1 MWYTFNSH
9 GLSMTP
15 PSSAP
20 RIPAAL
26 GAWSMI
32 GLLAGIALG
41 VLGNL
46 GWFPWSE
53 VLSRALRPVGDV
65 WINALQ
71 MVVLP
76 LVVAQLLAA
85 IGGTEA
91 SEVGGLGGRAFG
103 LFVAMLAVVAAFTLV
118 ATPILVAPIQI
129 PAEALQDRVTLPE
142 AVLRAREGGAA
153 PSLGEW
159 LPGLVPA
166 NPFAAAAAGDILPL
180 VVFTILVALAVAR
193 LPESQRAP
201 LARLFHAGAAATMQL
216 TVWILFGTPIAI
228 FVIILGLSVETGF
241 GAAGILGGYIVLL
254 SVLLIVVTAVLYPL
268 TALFGRTSIARFQKA
283 ATAGQMVAITTQS
296 SLASLPALIEGA
308 ERHLDL
314 PKASTGFVLPLAAS
328 TFKLNQ
334 SVSSVFKFVFLAH
347 VFGIPLSLGQQAGF
361 VLLVILLSFATL
373 GLPRGGGGGFKT
385 LPAYIAVGVPVEAV
399 VVIEAVKTIPDVFNT
414 LLNSTAY
421 LSVATILS
429 RMSRAP
435 AAATVAPV
443 ATPPLIEEVP

>member
-1 MWYTFNSH
+1 
-9 GLSMTP
+9 MTS

-26 GAWSMI
+26 AAWSMI
-32 GLLAGIALG
+32 GLLAGITLG

-53 VLSRALRPVGDV
+53 VLSQTLRPVGDLWV
-65 WINALQ
+65 NALQ

-103 LFVAMLAVVAAFTLV
+103 LFVAMLAVVAAFTLI

-129 PAEALQDRVTLPE
+129 PAEALTALQDRVTLPE
-142 AVLRAREGGAA
+142 AVLRAREGGAT

-193 LPESQRAP
+193 LPETQRAP

-308 ERHLDL
+308 ERHLRL

-347 VFGIPLSLGQQAGF
+347 VFGIPLSFGQQASF

-385 LPAYIAVGVPVEAV
+385 LPAYIAVGIPVEAV

-435 AAATVAPV
+435 AGAAVAPV
-443 ATPPLIEEVP
+443 AASTLIEEAP